1 MLSKDQI
8 SVEALL
14 DEVERLKRE
23 IEKKNQQIDGFSKL
37 FLNELNWEQRH
48 FERTKDE
55 FHRGGLVA
63 MRNIEKK
70 YEFAFMKRLD
80 GEKV

>member
-1 MLSKDQI
+1 MLSKDQL

-14 DEVERLKRE
+14 HEVECLKRE
-23 IEKKNQQIDGFSKL
+23 IEKKNDALYSFSQF
-37 FLNELNWEQRH
+37 FLNELDWEQRH

-55 FHRGGLVA
+55 FHRGGLAA

-70 YEFAFMKRLD
+70 YERAFGKGLD

>member
-1 MLSKDQI
+1 MLSKDQVN
-8 SVEALL
+8 VEDLS
-14 DEVERLKRE
+14 EEIRSLKRE
-23 IEKKNQQIDGFSKL
+23 IEKKNQQINGFSKL

-55 FHRGGLVA
+55 FHRGGVA
-63 MRNIEKK
+63 AMKNIEKQ

>member
-8 SVEALL
+8 NVETLL

-23 IEKKNQQIDGFSKL
+23 LEKKNQQVDGFSKL

>member
-8 SVEALL
+8 NVDLF
-14 DEVERLKRE
+14 DEVTRLKRE
-23 IEKKNQQIDGFSKL
+23 IEKKNQQLNMFAGL
-37 FLNELNWEQRH
+37 FLNGLYWEQRNY
-48 FERTKDE
+48 EVIKDE
-55 FHRGGLVA
+55 YHRGGLVA

-70 YEFAFMKRLD
+70 YEQAFGKGLD